1 MMKKIALLTVN
12 VILIFNINA
21 QISFVDL
28 ATSLGLGS
36 ACGTTYLGNGISF
49 YDFDNDGWD
58 DITLNTESGQSIRFF
73 KNVNGSFQELTLS
86 IPEINYQTKQL
97 NWVDFDNDSDK
108 DLFITSDTDGNKL
121 FENIGSLVFQDITL
135 TSGMATENM
144 YSYGASWGD
153 YNNDGFLDV
162 FISNRINT
170 IANKLY
176 KNNGDGTFTDVSNQ
190 AGIQTLAVA
199 SFCAAFIDINND
211 GFQDIYVSN
220 DKPFNPNVLYKNN
233 GDGTFTDISASSGT
247 DVGIDAMTV
256 TVGDFNNDSWFD
268 IYITNNPDGNVLF
281 KNNGD
286 ETFTDIAI
294 SSGTIFNS
302 VSWGASFFDADND
315 MDIDLYVCGMF
326 DVNENTFLRGA
337 FYDNNDDETFSLSN
351 SSFPGDDRVSFSSAI
366 GDVDNDGLP
375 ELAVTNNNDENLFL
389 WKNNTTTSNNWL
401 KINLEGTS
409 SNKDGIGSVIEIS
422 INGDKFYRYTH
433 CGEGYLS
440 QNSGTE
446 IFGLGS
452 NVLIDY
458 VKVKWLSGLEDVIF
472 DVDANQVLNIEEG
485 SSPLSVEEFSLINSF
500 NIYPNPFSEETTI
513 VFSLRHKENV
523 VIDVFDLLGRKINT
537 LLNSEVIGK
546 QNIIW
551 NGTDY
556 KGHKLN
562 AGIYL
567 ISIQAESSTSVLK
580 AVVK

>member
-1 MMKKIALLTVN
+1 MKRIISLIVN
-12 VILIFNINA
+12 LVLIFNINA
-21 QISFVDL
+21 QISFTDQ

-36 ACGTTYLGNGISF
+36 SCGTTYLGNGVTF
-49 YDFDNDGWD
+49 YDFDGDGWD
-58 DITLNTESGQSIRFF
+58 DITINTEAGQSIRFF
-73 KNVNGSFQELTLS
+73 KNVNGVFQELSLS

-97 NWVDFDNDSDK
+97 NWVDFDNDNDK

-121 FENIGSLVFQDITL
+121 FENIGGLVFQDITP
-135 TSGMATENM
+135 TSGLATENM
-144 YSYGASWGD
+144 FSYGASWGD
-153 YNNDGFLDV
+153 YNNDSFLDV
-162 FISNRINT
+162 FISNRTTT
-170 IANKLY
+170 IGNKLY
-176 KNNGDGTFTDVSNQ
+176 KNNGDGTFTDVSNE
-190 AGIQTLAVA
+190 AGIQPLGIA
-199 SFCAAFIDINND
+199 SFCSAFLDINND

-220 DKPFNPNVLYKNN
+220 DKIFNPNILYKNN
-233 GDGTFTDISASSGT
+233 GDGTFTDISVSSGT

-268 IYITNNPDGNVLF
+268 IYITNGLDGNVLF

-286 ETFTDIAI
+286 ETFTDVALI
-294 SSGTIFNS
+294 SGTIFNS

-315 MDIDLYVCGMF
+315 MDLELYVCGMF
-326 DVNENTFLRGA
+326 DGTQNTFLTGG
-337 FYDNNDDETFSLSN
+337 FYDNNGDETFNLSN

-375 ELAVTNNNDENLFL
+375 ELIVTNNNDDNLFL
-389 WKNNTTTSNNWL
+389 WKNNTITSNNWL
-401 KINLEGTS
+401 KVNLEGTS

-452 NVLIDY
+452 NVLVDS
-458 VKVKWLSGLEDVIF
+458 VKVKWLSGTVDIF
-472 DVDANQVLNIEEG
+472 YNVAVNQTLSIVEG
-485 SSPLSVEEFSLINSF
+485 ASLSVDEFNLQNSL
-500 NIYPNPFSEETTI
+500 NIYPNPFSEEITI
-513 VFSLRHKENV
+513 SFSLKNKENV

-537 LLNSEVIGK
+537 LLNKEVIGK

-551 NGTDY
+551 NGTNY
-556 KGHKLN
+556 SGHKLN

-567 ISIQAESSTSVLK
+567 ISIQTESGALAFKTIVQ
-580 AVVK
+580 